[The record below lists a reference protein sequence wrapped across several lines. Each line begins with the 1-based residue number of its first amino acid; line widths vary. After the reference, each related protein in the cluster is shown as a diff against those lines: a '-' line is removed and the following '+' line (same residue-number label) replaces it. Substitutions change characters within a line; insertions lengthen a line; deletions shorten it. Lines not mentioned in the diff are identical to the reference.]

1 MRRVLAGAV
10 AAALLAAAGGAPALA
25 RGGVLVVALSGGPDT
40 LDPQKTAATLSF
52 QVMKSLYDTLAEPDA
67 RGRLVPGLAASWTA
81 SADGTVWTFHLR
93 PGVRFHHGK
102 VLDAEDVV
110 ATFARIRD
118 PRTGS
123 PKRGDFAA
131 IERVEAVDP
140 LTVRFVLDRPFAPF
154 LAALAQGWGAI
165 LPRDVLA
172 KGEDLAAH
180 PVGTGPFRMDVWVRD
195 SMLRVRR
202 FDGYF
207 LRGLP
212 RLDAVEFRF
221 VPDSAVKAAGLV
233 AGDFDVVDA
242 VSPLDLPRLARD
254 PRVVVRQEP
263 SATVN
268 VVAVNNARPPF
279 TDVRV
284 RRALWHAIDRRAVLT
299 TAYGPGSVPVAVFM
313 DARSPY
319 YVDMGDP
326 YPYDPERARRL
337 LADAGYPHG
346 FATDLALPQ
355 PYEAHIKAG
364 ELVQAM
370 LARVG
375 IQARIRIVEWGM
387 WLSRIYEGR
396 DFGLTIIGHTGKL
409 DPDGRL
415 TGFGEPRAPAN
426 YVSYVNPRVAA
437 LIDAGRRTLRA
448 DLRVRIYRE
457 ALRLMTQDA
466 MMVFLGDPDVRM
478 AMRRSVRHVQV
489 MYAIDT
495 YDLREAEK

>member
-1 MRRVLAGAV
+1 MRRVLAGV
-10 AAALLAAAGGAPALA
+10 AAALFAAAGGAPALA
-25 RGGVLVVALSGGPDT
+25 RGGVLVFALSGGPDT

-67 RGRLVPGLAASWTA
+67 RGRLVPGLAASWA
-81 SADGTVWTFHLR
+81 VSADGTVWTFHLR

-284 RRALWHAIDRRAVLT
+284 RRALWHAIDRRAVLK

-313 DARSPY
+313 DARSPS

-375 IQARIRIVEWGM
+375 IQARIRVVEWGM
-387 WLSRIYEGR
+387 WLSRIYGGR
-396 DFGLTIIGHTGKL
+396 DFDLTIIGHTGKL

-415 TGFGEPRAPAN
+415 AGFGDPRAPTN

-478 AMRRSVRHVQV
+478 GMRRGVRHVRV

>member
-1 MRRVLAGAV
+1 MGRCWMPRTWWRPSPG
-10 AAALLAAAGGAPALA
+10 
-25 RGGVLVVALSGGPDT
+25 SGTPG
-40 LDPQKTAATLSF
+40 
-52 QVMKSLYDTLAEPDA
+52 
-67 RGRLVPGLAASWTA
+67 RGRPSGEISLPSSGWRLSTPSPSGLCWIGLSPRSW
-81 SADGTVWTFHLR
+81 R
-93 PGVRFHHGK
+93 P
-102 VLDAEDVV
+102 
-110 ATFARIRD
+110 
-118 PRTGS
+118 S
-123 PKRGDFAA
+123 P
-131 IERVEAVDP
+131 
-140 LTVRFVLDRPFAPF
+140 
-154 LAALAQGWGAI
+154 
-165 LPRDVLA
+165 

-284 RRALWHAIDRRAVLT
+284 RRALWHAIDRRAVLK

-313 DARSPY
+313 DARSPS

-375 IQARIRIVEWGM
+375 IQARIRVVEWGM
-387 WLSRIYEGR
+387 LLSRIYGGR
-396 DFGLTIIGHTGKL
+396 DFDLSIIGHTGKL

-415 TGFGEPRAPAN
+415 AGFGDPRAPAN

-478 AMRRSVRHVQV
+478 GMRRGVRHVRV